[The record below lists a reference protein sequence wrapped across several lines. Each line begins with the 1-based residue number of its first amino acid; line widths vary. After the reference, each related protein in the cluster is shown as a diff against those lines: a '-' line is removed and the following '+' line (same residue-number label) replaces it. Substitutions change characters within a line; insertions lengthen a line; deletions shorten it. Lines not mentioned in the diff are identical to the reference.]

1 MTRTTPL
8 LVATAALSAS
18 ACLPA
23 LGQMLPWPGQA
34 MPELPSLL
42 YSFYDDLIGAVAGD
56 LDGDGREDIVFGT
69 SYLGPGLHNIIL
81 MYSRTDGFEIV
92 EFPATGL
99 HMRMAIGDF
108 DGDGRQDVAAR
119 AYGGEITVYF
129 QQSGGSFVPS
139 PIFQIG
145 GSLGEYS
152 SLLAQDLDGDG
163 RSELIVVDFFYFL
176 NDPYEEYTIA
186 TLSWGAADAQP
197 TVLYSSES
205 YNGPAEGSRA
215 RALIDWDGDGALD
228 LVGAGRTVAVAL
240 ASGVDDRSAFG
251 PWTEVRP
258 SMTDVEYYL
267 ADANGDGVDDIL
279 TIYTES
285 DESFVELLGASTG
298 VTIPAPHLRDPL
310 PSFYREPLKRGG
322 FPGPGGEQMIR
333 GLEGYGQLSIVPV
346 LPSDEERVSSF
357 IVLTTTYDRAVAADV
372 DGDERDDLIF
382 YSRQGK
388 FPPVLYLASD
398 TASTTTRYRSEV
410 MPNGD
415 GNLHVTDLNGD
426 GTLDIVSSG
435 HYTMRD
441 EAGNVIE
448 VRNGTVNG
456 PYFEGDFDGDGFTDI
471 GFRYGVRIDLNP
483 GGPLGTQ
490 SSVELA
496 TGTPRPE
503 WAIGADMT
511 GDGVDEIVV
520 SVDRFIRIYRLEQGE
535 PVLLSELRGEAE
547 RIFKDDV
554 NRDGHP
560 DIVGVDGGRLIVWIN
575 NGIGGLLPEW
585 IVAED
590 FGFGSSFSSSAGSIA
605 MGDIDGDGYND
616 FVGIRSSASSEGTAR
631 IIWGGPGGFS
641 PVQSVDFDRRILLV
655 RIADVDGDGL
665 SELIASQGL
674 FESYDAYAGLVILKQ
689 TSPRQFEG
697 RTDIVGGITQ
707 SFEFRDM
714 NSDGVMDAVINSDD
728 QPTRII
734 YGATV
739 PPAPCPADIN
749 ADGQANFADLIAYLG
764 LFNAGDAGADLAD
777 PIGVVNFTDFVA
789 YLAAFN
795 AGCP

>member
-1 MTRTTPL
+1 MNRRSAPRL
-8 LVATAALSAS
+8 AAMAALSAL

-23 LGQMLPWPGQA
+23 VGQMMPWPGEA
-34 MPELPSLL
+34 MPELPPLVLSL
-42 YSFYDDLIGAVAGD
+42 DDGFIGAVAGD

-69 SYLGPGLHNIIL
+69 SYLGPGLHNMIL
-81 MYSRTDGFEIV
+81 VYARIDGFEKV

-99 HMRMAIGDF
+99 HRSFAIGDF
-108 DGDGRQDVAAR
+108 DGDGRKDIAAR

-129 QQSGGSFVPS
+129 QQEGGSFVPS

-145 GSLGEYS
+145 DRLGRYA
-152 SLLAQDLDGDG
+152 SLLAEDLDGDG

-176 NDPYEEYTIA
+176 NDSYEEYTIA
-186 TLSWGAADAQP
+186 TFSWGAADAEP
-197 TVLYSSES
+197 MVLYSSES
-205 YNGPAEGSRA
+205 YNGPAEGNVA
-215 RALIDWDGDGALD
+215 RAFIDWNGDGALD

-240 ASGVDDRSAFG
+240 ANGVDDRSAFG

-258 SMTDVEYYL
+258 SLADVDYQL

-285 DESFVELLGASTG
+285 DESFVELLGPSTG
-298 VTIPAPHLRDPL
+298 VTISTPHLR
-310 PSFYREPLKRGG
+310 EPLTRGG

-333 GLEGYGQLSIVPV
+333 GLGVYGSGTLSIVPV

-357 IVLTTTYDRAVAADV
+357 TVFAANPFYDRAVTADV
-372 DGDERDDLIF
+372 NGDKRDDLIF
-382 YSRQGK
+382 YPRQGK

-398 TASTTTRYRSEV
+398 TAETTTRYRSEV

-448 VRNGTVNG
+448 VRDGTVNG

-471 GFRYGVRIDLNP
+471 GFRNGVRIDLNP

-496 TGTPRPE
+496 TGSPRPE
-503 WAIGADMT
+503 WTIGADMD

-547 RIFKDDV
+547 RIFQDDV

-590 FGFGSSFSSSAGSIA
+590 FGFGSSFSSSPRSTA

-631 IIWGGPGGFS
+631 IVWGGPGGFS

-714 NSDGVMDAVINSDD
+714 NSDGVMDAVINSED

-734 YGATV
+734 YGATA
-739 PPAPCPADIN
+739 PPERCPADIN
-749 ADGQANFADLIAYLG
+749 ADGLANFTDLIAFLG
-764 LFNAGDAGADLAD
+764 LFNAGDAGADLAE
-777 PIGVVNFTDFVA
+777 PAGVVNFTDFVA
-789 YLAAFN
+789 YLGAFN